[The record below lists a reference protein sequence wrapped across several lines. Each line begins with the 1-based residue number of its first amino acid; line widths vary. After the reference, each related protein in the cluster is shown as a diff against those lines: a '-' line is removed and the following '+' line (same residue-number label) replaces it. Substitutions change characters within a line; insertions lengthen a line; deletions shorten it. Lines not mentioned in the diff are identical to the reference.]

1 MGNTQAS
8 RHRVAF
14 FCRGRI
20 LPEEL
25 SSLERSGIVFLVT
38 RHIQL
43 GQRVRV
49 RLTLLS
55 KTPSIFAMAPTG
67 LGITTAVL
75 ALLSQAQGAILLASH
90 YTGEIHTLSLELGAD
105 GAGASLTTTGSAT
118 GCGQLPAWLEWDADT
133 QSVYCIDESW
143 FGSGMA
149 ASFSV
154 AADGTLTQTGQTTT
168 LGASVHSTLFGG
180 ADGKGFLATTE

>member
-67 LGITTAVL
+67 LGITGNIQLGMYGGIVL
-75 ALLSQAQGAILLASH
+75 IIWPGVVRNSEDSN
-90 YTGEIHTLSLELGAD
+90 T
-105 GAGASLTTTGSAT
+105 
-118 GCGQLPAWLEWDADT
+118 
-133 QSVYCIDESW
+133 
-143 FGSGMA
+143 
-149 ASFSV
+149 
-154 AADGTLTQTGQTTT
+154 
-168 LGASVHSTLFGG
+168 
-180 ADGKGFLATTE
+180 